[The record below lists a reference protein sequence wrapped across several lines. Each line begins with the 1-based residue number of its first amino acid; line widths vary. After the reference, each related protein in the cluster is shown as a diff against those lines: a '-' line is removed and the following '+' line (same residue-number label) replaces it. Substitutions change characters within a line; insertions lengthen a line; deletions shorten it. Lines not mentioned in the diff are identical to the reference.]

1 MEKKNIMTEVFLSDY
16 ERGVMALA
24 RIDAMK
30 AFTIKSDY
38 NISREDIASIL
49 GFELQEKESSY
60 EEVS

>member
-1 MEKKNIMTEVFLSDY
+1 MENNNIRMNIFLRDY

-49 GFELQEKESSY
+49 GFELPEKESNH
-60 EEVS
+60 EKVS